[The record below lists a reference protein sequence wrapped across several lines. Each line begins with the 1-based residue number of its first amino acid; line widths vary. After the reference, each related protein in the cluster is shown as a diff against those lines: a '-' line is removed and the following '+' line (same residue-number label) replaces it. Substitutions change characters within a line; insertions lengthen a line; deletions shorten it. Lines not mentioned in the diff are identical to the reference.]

1 MKMITGKKT
10 IKFGD
15 KVWSLPEL
23 LDVTGFSVFSLAIR
37 LDEIDPND
45 YYTIYSK
52 YVQAFIDAALVLRGL
67 AEQLDDDWDGYMV
80 ALPHDVVL
88 VEAVEAGLSEDTTKP
103 VVDDDGDVVDLGGD
117 DSSIGDFPF

>member
-1 MKMITGKKT
+1 MITGKKT